1 MVLNNKAQV
10 TVLVGIMIAALVIV
24 FALAVAP
31 SMLEFTNGAMNTTSV
46 TGGNGLDCSNATI
59 SDYDK
64 GSCVLIDLFT
74 PIFFIILLGVAGI
87 IITLKLI
94 LDYV

>member
-1 MVLNNKAQV
+1 
-10 TVLVGIMIAALVIV
+10 VLVGIMIAALVIV
-24 FALAVAP
+24 LALALAP
-31 SMLEFTNGAMNTTSV
+31 SMLQFTNGAMNETSV
-46 TGGNGLDCSNATI
+46 TGGNGLNCTSTLI

-64 GSCVLIDLFT
+64 GACVLIDLFT